1 MGLSMPVQPA
11 NVAPMG
17 DGATSHP
24 PLPKALTKINPQR
37 IRNLDLHGER
47 AMIDAE
53 APSLWNRIGADSP
66 MGHVVP
72 EKVFPADAWK
82 RRSAAWET

>member
-1 MGLSMPVQPA
+1 
-11 NVAPMG
+11 
-17 DGATSHP
+17 
-24 PLPKALTKINPQR
+24 
-37 IRNLDLHGER
+37 
-47 AMIDAE
+47 MIDAE